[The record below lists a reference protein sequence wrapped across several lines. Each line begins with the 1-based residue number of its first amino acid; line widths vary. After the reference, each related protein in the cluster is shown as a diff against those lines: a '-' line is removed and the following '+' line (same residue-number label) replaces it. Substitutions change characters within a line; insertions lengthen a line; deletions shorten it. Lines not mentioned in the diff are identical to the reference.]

1 MFSQEESAVRIKSAS
16 IGYMK
21 KVLCSDL
28 GGPEE
33 CEVEIRG
40 NTPDEVAK
48 NCQEHVME
56 EVEKGDSSHQDAV
69 ENMQG
74 LSPEEQQEKM
84 TEYMQVC
91 TDAFK
96 RD

>member
-1 MFSQEESAVRIKSAS
+1 MH
-16 IGYMK
+16 MK
-21 KVLCSDL
+21 KVICSDL

-40 NTPDEVAK
+40 NTPDEMAK

-56 EVEKGDSSHQDAV
+56 EVSKADSAHQNAI

-74 LSPEEQQEKM
+74 LSPEEQQEKF
-84 TEYMQVC
+84 TEYMQIC
-91 TDAFK
+91 EDAFK

>member
-1 MFSQEESAVRIKSAS
+1 
-16 IGYMK
+16 MK
-21 KVLCSDL
+21 KIFCSDL
-28 GGPEE
+28 GGPET

-56 EVEKGDSSHQDAV
+56 QIEKGDNAHQDAM
-69 ENMQG
+69 ENMHG

-84 TEYMQVC
+84 AEYMQIC

-96 RD
+96 RE